1 MRCFCANLVGL
12 ELLGLTSA
20 LPAVE
25 LIEPPALV
33 ERVASGELPPVQER
47 VPTEPSI
54 VRYDGSGSKPG
65 RYGGD
70 LRLLMGKA
78 KDTRL
83 MVVYGYARLV
93 GYDLNYELVPDLL
106 SSVEVEQDQVFTLKL
121 RNGHKWSDGHP
132 FTSEAFRY
140 YWEDIVGNESLSSF
154 GPPRSLLVEGEL
166 PMFEVLDDLTVRYT
180 WSKPNPFFLPALG
193 GARPETIYAAG
204 HYLKQF
210 YERYADAIAL
220 SDLAEAE
227 SRRDWTAMHTSRFRT
242 YKNTNPK
249 LPSLQPWI
257 NTTKAPSQRFKFV
270 RNSFYHRIDTKGHQ
284 LPYIDRVL
292 MSIVD
297 GKLIPVK
304 AGAGEADLQARS
316 LNFSDYTFLKE
327 SEQRTG
333 SKVDLWATTKGS
345 HVALFPN
352 LSVEDPTWRALIRDV
367 RFRRALSLAID
378 RSEINQVIYFGLAV
392 EGNETVFESSPLFTR
407 DYQTRWA
414 GFDLDESNRLLDE
427 LGLDKRDDNRVRLL
441 ADGRLLEIIV
451 ETAGE
456 DTQQVSWQH
465 VVSSGYQVVL

>member
-1 MRCFCANLVGL
+1 
-12 ELLGLTSA
+12 
-20 LPAVE
+20 
-25 LIEPPALV
+25 
-33 ERVASGELPPVQER
+33 
-47 VPTEPSI
+47 
-54 VRYDGSGSKPG
+54 
-65 RYGGD
+65 
-70 LRLLMGKA
+70 MGKA